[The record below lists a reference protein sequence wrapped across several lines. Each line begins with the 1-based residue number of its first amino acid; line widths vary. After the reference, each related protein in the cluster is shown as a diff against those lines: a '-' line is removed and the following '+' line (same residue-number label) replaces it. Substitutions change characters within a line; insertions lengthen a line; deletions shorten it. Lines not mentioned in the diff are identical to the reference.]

1 MEQDNDLIELRDEP
15 LDVVAA
21 IESVGDPRGG
31 AVAVF
36 LGTTR
41 EEVDSRGRELVAL
54 DYEAYREMAEA
65 QMRRLTE
72 EARKSWKILRLA
84 LLHRVGRVGIK
95 EPSVLVAVSTPHR
108 ADAFAACKFLI
119 DKLKSEATI
128 WKKEIWRDGSSSW
141 VDGQGG

>member
-1 MEQDNDLIELRDEP
+1 MEQNGDRVELRDDP
-15 LDVVAA
+15 LDIAAA
-21 IESVGDPRGG
+21 IEFASDPKGG

-41 EEVDSRGRELVAL
+41 AEIDSRGRELVAL

-65 QMRRLTE
+65 QMRRLAD

-84 LLHRVGRVGIK
+84 LLHRVGRVNVK

-119 DKLKSEATI
+119 DQLKAEATI
-128 WKKEIWRDGSSSW
+128 WKKEVWADGSSTW
-141 VDGQGG
+141 VDGHGG